1 MKTSVKS
8 LTLYTGT
15 HGYKGCTCKC
25 RFCTQKFL
33 FDVPSYQ
40 GTLEEVERIIKALP
54 NLEDVYIL
62 GNPDISIDTEFC
74 NHAAKMFIEAGCK
87 VMFSTSGIGGKHT
100 LEKLLEGL
108 SPSNVRYVSFS
119 VDSLNEDTIKFLKG
133 VNLPL
138 NRVEE
143 GIAYCIQN
151 NFPVK
156 IQPTLWSVNQ
166 CEVESIV
173 KYFFFKYGIKWFTFH
188 FGSLETYRGTDNL
201 HVSADDIR
209 RIHKEAKRL
218 QQIYGLYVK
227 IPMNML
233 NRAEYRFF
241 LENYSTHC
249 QDKHPSDIQVWMT
262 HKGLKASYCP
272 IFSTVYPEKSV
283 FDLESEDM
291 IAPAINCKMC
301 PVQRETLGPNFQ
313 NNGYIPVCLYY
324 KP

>member
-33 FDVPSYQ
+33 FNVPSYQ
-40 GTLEEVERIIKALP
+40 GTSEEIERIIKALP

-62 GNPDISIDTEFC
+62 GNPDISVDTEFC
-74 NHAAKMFIEAGCK
+74 NHAAKMFIEADCK
-87 VMFSTSGIGGKHT
+87 VMFSTSGIGGKRT
-100 LEKLLEGL
+100 MEKLLNGL
-108 SPSNVRYVSFS
+108 PPSKVKYVSFS
-119 VDSLNEDTIKFLKG
+119 VDSLNKETIRFLKG

-138 NRVEE
+138 DRIEE
-143 GIAYCIQN
+143 GIEYCIQN

-166 CEVESIV
+166 NEIESIV
-173 KYFFFKYGIKWFTFH
+173 RYFFSKYGIKWFTFH
-188 FGSLETYRGTDNL
+188 FGSLETYRGTENL
-201 HVSADDIR
+201 HVSSDNIR
-209 RIHKEAKRL
+209 RIHEKVKQL
-218 QQIYGLYVK
+218 QQIYGLDVK
-227 IPMNML
+227 MPMNML
-233 NRAEYRFF
+233 NKTEYRFF
-241 LENYSTHC
+241 HENYTTHC
-249 QDKHPSDIQVWMT
+249 QDKHPRDIQVWMT

-272 IFSTVYPEKSV
+272 IFSTVYPEDSV
-283 FDLESEDM
+283 FDLESEDK
-291 IAPAINCKMC
+291 IAPGMDCKMC
-301 PVQRETLGPNFQ
+301 PVQKQTLGPNFQ